1 MLTLTNIILYCFGN
15 PSHGNQRRKRNKGKC
30 KKAKWLF
37 EETSQTAEE
46 RKEAKTKGENESYSD
61 LNAKFQ
67 RRARRDKRV
76 IFSEQCKEI
85 EENNRIG
92 KIGELFKKIENS
104 KGTFHAM
111 MGTIKGRKDKDLTE
125 TEEINTR
132 WQEYREELYKKGLN
146 NLDNHHSVVTHQQP
160 DILLGEV
167 K

>member
-1 MLTLTNIILYCFGN
+1 M
-15 PSHGNQRRKRNKGKC
+15 KGKGE
-30 KKAKWLF
+30 K
-37 EETSQTAEE
+37 E
-46 RKEAKTKGENESYSD
+46 RYTH

-132 WQEYREELYKKGLN
+132 WQEYREELYKKGLT
-146 NLDNHHSVVTHQQP
+146 DPDSHDCVITHLES
-160 DILLGEV
+160 DILEYEVNCALGNITLNKASGGNGIPVELFQILKDGAV
-167 K
+167 KVLYSICQQI